1 MTKRLIVFALW
12 CAALLAGALFA
23 AFNAYS
29 FYSDDEDRPSA
40 SGHTGPT
47 HK

>member
-1 MTKRLIVFALW
+1 MTRRLILFALW
-12 CAALLAGALFA
+12 CAVLLGAALFA

-29 FYSDDEDRPSA
+29 FYSDDEDRPTA
-40 SGHTGPT
+40 SGHAGPT

>member
-1 MTKRLIVFALW
+1 MTKRTLLFGLS
-12 CAALLAGALFA
+12 CLALLAGALFA

-29 FYSDDEDRPSA
+29 FYSDDENRPAS
-40 SGHTGPT
+40 SGHAGPA

>member
-12 CAALLAGALFA
+12 CAALLGAALFA

-29 FYSDDEDRPSA
+29 FYSDDEDRPTA
-40 SGHTGPT
+40 SGHAGPT